1 VDLIP
6 TSHRVQAG
14 TLGLHCL
21 VWGRDADP
29 AVLLVHG
36 NGGHAH
42 WWTPLIPALVP
53 GWRVVVPEL
62 RGHGESDWP
71 PEPAYHLDDLVGDL
85 EVVRRT
91 LAPGPVAVAG
101 HSMGGRVA
109 LGYASRH
116 AVRGLGLLDTYLGTV
131 DDAIAERWRGRVAG
145 RREGPSYRTR
155 EAALAA
161 FRFVPDEPDV
171 DPETIALLASHAVG
185 ERAPG
190 AWTFRFDRA
199 VLSLDGDRA
208 GDLSALLAGLDC
220 PVWLASGD
228 RSWVK
233 DRAERAR
240 LAASCPH
247 VTPVVFPGGHHFLVG
262 RPGEVGAAL
271 RRFLDGLA

>member
-6 TSHRVQAG
+6 TSRRVQAG

-29 AVLLVHG
+29 AALLVHG

-71 PEPAYHLDDLVGDL
+71 SEPAYHLDDLVGDL
-85 EVVRRT
+85 EAVRQA

-101 HSMGGRVA
+101 HSMGGRVVLA
-109 LGYASRH
+109 YAARH
-116 AVRGLGLLDTYLGTV
+116 AVRGLGLLDTYLGAV

-145 RREGPSYRTR
+145 RREGPTYPTR
-155 EAALAA
+155 DAALAA

-171 DPETIALLASHAVG
+171 APETVALLASHAVR

-199 VLSLDGDRA
+199 VLSLDGDGA
-208 GDLSALLAGLDC
+208 GDLCGLLAGLDC

-240 LAASCPH
+240 LAASCPR

-271 RRFLDGLA
+271 RRFLDGLP